1 MQDQVACRLCPHV
14 ASTLARH
21 LKAVHGITA
30 DEYRRQYP
38 DARIRS
44 EACEANRRAAITRA
58 HAEKP
63 KAGLKKTVQCPS
75 CGGSHEVGF
84 TFAHTIHDARC
95 DACQKR
101 DKDAQTNLKW
111 AESVEGQDYVTC
123 QGCGL
128 RAENL
133 TSHVQSAHPEWVGC
147 YPGQIVS
154 DNSSIRDKSALVGR
168 KHTPETIARMQ
179 ASAGWNR
186 GLTKETDDRV
196 ARAAEAM
203 KGRVSWSKGLTKV
216 DHPGLQSTSEKLSTL
231 KTGVPNDAARL
242 DLSTVDFTPYLDE
255 TGAVDR
261 KLMSEELGISEPT
274 VTKYMEQIGLRL
286 STKYV
291 DARVARDVEL
301 GRFHDMSRAGNEPR
315 TIRLTAEQLEPYK
328 LKNGKIVLSRAILG
342 LGYHQCVIRR
352 ECTRLGLPT
361 FTSHIREAMCLDAVS
376 KVFGGAPY
384 EREWRSRKFLN
395 PPSGHMFRF
404 DGFFPSLNLIV
415 EFHGYQHWTFPS
427 VYIKADRRDLFDAQ
441 VERDR
446 EKERQVREDGT
457 FKYLTLREDQPYTDP
472 VYIRERYLDET
483 E

>member
-1 MQDQVACRLCPHV
+1 MEDQVACRLCPHV

-21 LKAVHGITA
+21 LKAAHGITA
-30 DEYRRQYP
+30 DEYRRQFP

-44 EACEANRRAAITRA
+44 EACEANRRAAITKA

-75 CGGSHEVGF
+75 CGEPHEVGF
-84 TFAHTIHDARC
+84 TFAHSVHDARC
-95 DACQKR
+95 DACQKQ
-101 DKDAQTNLKW
+101 DKKAQADIKW

-147 YPGQIVS
+147 YPGQIVA
-154 DNSSIRDKSALVGR
+154 DNSSIRDKSALIGR

-291 DARVARDVEL
+291 DARVDRQ
-301 GRFHDMSRAGNEPR
+301 
-315 TIRLTAEQLEPYK
+315 TIRLSSEELLQYTLGNEKVVVA
-328 LKNGKIVLSRAILG
+328 RAMVG
-342 LGYHQCVIRR
+342 LGRDRRVILR
-352 ECTRLGLPT
+352 ECARHELPVFTHRLQQT
-361 FTSHIREAMCLDAVS
+361 MCLDAVS
-376 KVFGGAPY
+376 KTLDNSPY
-384 EREWRSRKFLN
+384 EQEFSPRKFVN
-395 PPSGHMFRF
+395 PVSGCRFRF
-404 DGFFPSLNLIV
+404 DGFFPSLQLIV
-415 EFHGYQHWTFPS
+415 EFHGYQHWTFPN
-427 VYIKADRRDLFDAQ
+427 VFVKAHRRDLFDAQ

-472 VYIRERYLDET
+472 VYIRERYLDEI